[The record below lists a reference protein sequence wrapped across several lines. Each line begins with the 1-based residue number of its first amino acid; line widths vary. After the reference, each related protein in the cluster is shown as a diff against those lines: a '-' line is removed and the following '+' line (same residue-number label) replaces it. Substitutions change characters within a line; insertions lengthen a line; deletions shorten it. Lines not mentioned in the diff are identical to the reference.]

1 MKKDDY
7 FQTHFAGC
15 YYREKNNPTNQKKL
29 KEIIYLGYKNGR
41 ILDIGCAYG
50 FFLGEADKYGFETYG
65 IDISKYALGQADKNT
80 KAKLVRL
87 NLSTDKIPFKD
98 VDVCVMLNTLEH
110 IPNYWQ
116 LLEEVKRILK
126 RKGLLCLF
134 VPTEKRWLTDPT
146 HINFFTV
153 NTLRF
158 VLEKAGFKI
167 IKIGEEGGIFQIPL
181 GVFRLLVKGNTN
193 FNFVPEGTGSFIS
206 CFAQKYFF

>member
-80 KAKLVRL
+80 KE
-87 NLSTDKIPFKD
+87 KIK
-98 VDVCVMLNTLEH
+98 
-110 IPNYWQ
+110 
-116 LLEEVKRILK
+116 
-126 RKGLLCLF
+126 
-134 VPTEKRWLTDPT
+134 
-146 HINFFTV
+146 FFLISCCGFAFF
-153 NTLRF
+153 TLRF
-158 VLEKAGFKI
+158 SFSNAS
-167 IKIGEEGGIFQIPL
+167 PL
-181 GVFRLLVKGNTN
+181 L
-193 FNFVPEGTGSFIS
+193 
-206 CFAQKYFF
+206 Y